1 MATLTSSLKLQDRF
15 TRVMR
20 AAYASTTKVVDAMER
35 ANTAADKADLGRAY
49 AEARRA
55 IDAAE
60 KELDEFERGMKDAEQ
75 QAEKTSHG
83 ISGWQK
89 AIVVANQG
97 LQLAQRLW
105 SGLTSKMDT
114 SDALM
119 SVNARL
125 GLINDGLRT
134 QRELQDAVRQAA
146 NASRGEYNATASLV
160 SKVSQAE
167 LFTTNDGASKFAE
180 LLNKTLVISGAT
192 ASEQQSAILQLSQ
205 ALASGVL
212 QGDELRSLR
221 ENAPMLMKYLADGL
235 GVSQG
240 ELKALGA
247 EGELTAAKI
256 AEAIMRMSDQID
268 ADFTQMP
275 MTFGQATT
283 LISNKIGTLWERLQQ
298 PGQAVDRI
306 ISKVMELVAWL
317 NTDHG
322 TAFLDSVASGVTAIV
337 GGLMWLLDGATKVYS
352 FISENWSTIAPIV
365 AGIAAAV
372 FLLSTAQMV
381 ATAGQKALNAAMN
394 ANPFILIVSA
404 IIAVIT
410 ILITLWQT
418 NAEFR
423 AGVIR
428 IWNGV
433 LGFFDQVPIF
443 FTRIGFGIANAFD
456 DAKVKVLTIVD
467 TMVNGVISAINWLI
481 EQLNKIPGVSIG
493 AISEVGFAAAAQAEA
508 EANRQ
513 RRDAEL
519 QGMVDKANEKAA
531 AREAKLQ
538 EDIASWAAD
547 AESKSVT
554 DSGIY
559 DSGDYSTSTGTGA
572 SGGSSGGSGSSA
584 EKQIDLME
592 QQLKYL
598 RDIAEQEVLSGF
610 EALAAMETGLAI
622 SRPDAELLRQTA
634 GQSNVFYLNY
644 QGGGMQ
650 ATANVTQ
657 GESLDDIRR
666 TLESEAQ
673 EEIDTGLSGLY
684 ELLPVP

>member
-1 MATLTSSLKLQDRF
+1 MATITSSLKLQDRF

-20 AAYASTTKVVDAMER
+20 AAYASTTKVIDAMER
-35 ANTAADKADLGRAY
+35 ANATADKADLGRAY
-49 AEARRA
+49 SEARRA

-60 KELDEFERGMKDAEQ
+60 KELDQFEQGMKETDQ
-75 QAEKTSHG
+75 QAGKTSRG

-89 AIVVANQG
+89 AIIVANQG

-114 SDALM
+114 SDAIM

-167 LFTTNDGASKFAE
+167 LFATNDGAIKFAE
-180 LLNKTLVISGAT
+180 LLNKTMVISGAT
-192 ASEQQSAILQLSQ
+192 ASEQQSAIMQLSQ

-235 GVSQG
+235 GVSKG

-256 AEAIMRMSDQID
+256 AEAIMSMSDQID

-283 LISNKIGTLWERLQQ
+283 LIGNKIGTLWERLQQ

-322 TAFLDSVASGVTAIV
+322 TAFLDSIASGVTAIV
-337 GGLMWLLDGATKVYS
+337 GGLMWLLQGAADVYNFVS
-352 FISENWSTIAPIV
+352 ANWATIEPIITGIV
-365 AGIAAAV
+365 AAV
-372 FLLSTAQMV
+372 VVWTV
-381 ATAGQKALNAAMN
+381 VQKALNIAMM
-394 ANPFILIVSA
+394 ANPFVLIAMA
-404 IIAVIT
+404 IIAAIAV
-410 ILITLWQT
+410 LISLLMRLWKT

-423 AGVIR
+423 EAVIR

-508 EANRQ
+508 EANRK

-572 SGGSSGGSGSSA
+572 SGSSSGGSGSSAA

-622 SRPDAELLRQTA
+622 SRSDAELLRQTA

-650 ATANVTQ
+650 ANANITQ

>member
-1 MATLTSSLKLQDRF
+1 MATITSSLKLQDRF

-20 AAYASTTKVVDAMER
+20 AAYASTTKVIDAMER
-35 ANTAADKADLGRAY
+35 ANATADKADLGRAY
-49 AEARRA
+49 SEARRA

-60 KELDEFERGMKDAEQ
+60 KELDQFEQGMKETDQ
-75 QAEKTSHG
+75 QAGKTSRG

-89 AIVVANQG
+89 AIIVANQG

-114 SDALM
+114 SDAIM

-160 SKVSQAE
+160 SKISQAE
-167 LFTTNDGASKFAE
+167 LFATNDGAIKFAE
-180 LLNKTLVISGAT
+180 LLNKTMVISGAT
-192 ASEQQSAILQLSQ
+192 ASEQQSAIMQLSQ

-256 AEAIMRMSDQID
+256 AEAIMSMSDQID

-283 LISNKIGTLWERLQQ
+283 LIGNKIGTLWERLQQ

-322 TAFLDSVASGVTAIV
+322 TAFLDSIASGVTAIV
-337 GGLMWLLDGATKVYS
+337 GGLMWLLQGAADVYNFVS
-352 FISENWSTIAPIV
+352 ANWATIEPIITGIV
-365 AGIAAAV
+365 AAV
-372 FLLSTAQMV
+372 VVWTV
-381 ATAGQKALNAAMN
+381 VQKALNIAMM
-394 ANPFILIVSA
+394 ANPFVLIAMA
-404 IIAVIT
+404 IIAAIAV
-410 ILITLWQT
+410 LISLLMRLWKT

-423 AGVIR
+423 EAVIR

-508 EANRQ
+508 EANRK

-572 SGGSSGGSGSSA
+572 SGSSSGGSGSSAA

-622 SRPDAELLRQTA
+622 SRSDAELLRQTA

-650 ATANVTQ
+650 ANANITQ

>member
-1 MATLTSSLKLQDRF
+1 MATITSSLKLQDRF

-20 AAYASTTKVVDAMER
+20 AAYASTTKVIDAMER
-35 ANTAADKADLGRAY
+35 ANATADKADLGRAY
-49 AEARRA
+49 SEARRA

-60 KELDEFERGMKDAEQ
+60 KELDQFEQGMKETDQ
-75 QAEKTSHG
+75 QAEKTSRG

-89 AIVVANQG
+89 AIIVANQG

-114 SDALM
+114 SDAIM

-167 LFTTNDGASKFAE
+167 LFATNDGAIKFAE
-180 LLNKTLVISGAT
+180 LLNKTMVISGAT
-192 ASEQQSAILQLSQ
+192 ASEQQSAIMQLSQ

-240 ELKALGA
+240 ELKTLGA

-256 AEAIMRMSDQID
+256 ADAIMSMSDQID

-283 LISNKIGTLWERLQQ
+283 LIGNKIGTLWERLQQ

-322 TAFLDSVASGVTAIV
+322 TAFLDSIASGVTAIV
-337 GGLMWLLDGATKVYS
+337 GGLMWLLQGAADVYNFVS
-352 FISENWSTIAPIV
+352 ANWATIEPIITGIV
-365 AGIAAAV
+365 AAV
-372 FLLSTAQMV
+372 VVWTV
-381 ATAGQKALNAAMN
+381 VQKALNIAMM
-394 ANPFILIVSA
+394 ANPFVLIAMA
-404 IIAVIT
+404 IIAAIAV
-410 ILITLWQT
+410 LISLLMRLWKT

-423 AGVIR
+423 EAVIR

-443 FTRIGFGIANAFD
+443 FTRVGFGIANAFD

-493 AISEVGFAAAAQAEA
+493 ATSEVGFAAAAQAEA

-572 SGGSSGGSGSSA
+572 SGSSSGGSGSSAA

-622 SRPDAELLRQTA
+622 SRSDAELLRQTA

-650 ATANVTQ
+650 ANANITQ

>member
-1 MATLTSSLKLQDRF
+1 MATITSSLKLQDRF

-20 AAYASTTKVVDAMER
+20 AAYASTTKVIDAMER
-35 ANTAADKADLGRAY
+35 ANATADKADLGRAY
-49 AEARRA
+49 SEARRA

-60 KELDEFERGMKDAEQ
+60 KELDQFEQGMKETDQ
-75 QAEKTSHG
+75 QAEKTSRG

-89 AIVVANQG
+89 AIIVANQG

-114 SDALM
+114 SDAIM

-167 LFTTNDGASKFAE
+167 LFATNDGAIKFAE
-180 LLNKTLVISGAT
+180 LLNKTMVISGAT
-192 ASEQQSAILQLSQ
+192 ASEQQSAIMQLSQ

-256 AEAIMRMSDQID
+256 AEAIMSMSDQID

-283 LISNKIGTLWERLQQ
+283 LIGNKIGTLWERLQQ

-306 ISKVMELVAWL
+306 ISKVMDLVAWL

-322 TAFLDSVASGVTAIV
+322 TAFLDSIASGVTAIV
-337 GGLMWLLDGATKVYS
+337 GGLMWLLQGAADVYNFVS
-352 FISENWSTIAPIV
+352 ANWATIEPIITGIV
-365 AGIAAAV
+365 AAV
-372 FLLSTAQMV
+372 VVWTV
-381 ATAGQKALNAAMN
+381 VQKALNIAMM
-394 ANPFILIVSA
+394 ANPFVLIAMA
-404 IIAVIT
+404 IIAAIAV
-410 ILITLWQT
+410 LISLLMRLWKT

-423 AGVIR
+423 EAVIR

-443 FTRIGFGIANAFD
+443 FTRVGFGIANAFD

-572 SGGSSGGSGSSA
+572 SGSSSGGSGSSAA

-622 SRPDAELLRQTA
+622 SRSDAELLRQTA

-650 ATANVTQ
+650 ANANITQ
-657 GESLDDIRR
+657 GESLEDIRR

>member
-1 MATLTSSLKLQDRF
+1 MATITSSLKLQDRF

-20 AAYASTTKVVDAMER
+20 AAYASTTKVIDAMER
-35 ANTAADKADLGRAY
+35 ANATADKADLGRAY
-49 AEARRA
+49 SEARRA

-60 KELDEFERGMKDAEQ
+60 KELDQFEQGMKETDQ
-75 QAEKTSHG
+75 QAEKTSRG

-89 AIVVANQG
+89 AIIVANQG

-114 SDALM
+114 SDAIM

-167 LFTTNDGASKFAE
+167 LFATNDGAIKFAE
-180 LLNKTLVISGAT
+180 LLNKTMVISGAT
-192 ASEQQSAILQLSQ
+192 ASEQQSAIMQLSQ

-256 AEAIMRMSDQID
+256 AEAIMSMSDQID

-283 LISNKIGTLWERLQQ
+283 LIGNKIGTLWERLQQ

-322 TAFLDSVASGVTAIV
+322 TAFLDSIASGVTAIV
-337 GGLMWLLDGATKVYS
+337 GGLMWLLQGAADVYNFVS
-352 FISENWSTIAPIV
+352 ANWATIEPIITGIV
-365 AGIAAAV
+365 AAV
-372 FLLSTAQMV
+372 VVWTV
-381 ATAGQKALNAAMN
+381 VQKALNIAMM
-394 ANPFILIVSA
+394 ANPFVLIAMA
-404 IIAVIT
+404 IIAAIAV
-410 ILITLWQT
+410 LISLLMRLWKT

-423 AGVIR
+423 EAVIR

-443 FTRIGFGIANAFD
+443 FTRVGFGIANAFD

-493 AISEVGFAAAAQAEA
+493 ATSEVGFAAAAQAEA

-572 SGGSSGGSGSSA
+572 SGSSSGGSGSSAA

-622 SRPDAELLRQTA
+622 SRSDAELLRQTA

-650 ATANVTQ
+650 ANANITQ

>member
-1 MATLTSSLKLQDRF
+1 MATITSSLKLQDRF

-20 AAYASTTKVVDAMER
+20 AAYASTTKVIDAMER
-35 ANTAADKADLGRAY
+35 ANATADKADLGRAY
-49 AEARRA
+49 SEARRA

-60 KELDEFERGMKDAEQ
+60 KELDQFEQGMKETDQ
-75 QAEKTSHG
+75 QAEKTSRG

-89 AIVVANQG
+89 AIIVANQG

-114 SDALM
+114 SDAIM

-167 LFTTNDGASKFAE
+167 LFATNDGAIKFAE
-180 LLNKTLVISGAT
+180 LLNKTMVISGAT
-192 ASEQQSAILQLSQ
+192 ASEQQSAIMQLSQ

-240 ELKALGA
+240 ELKTLGA

-256 AEAIMRMSDQID
+256 ADAIMSMSDQID

-283 LISNKIGTLWERLQQ
+283 LIGNKIGTLWERLQQ

-306 ISKVMELVAWL
+306 ISKVMELVARL

-322 TAFLDSVASGVTAIV
+322 TAFLDSIASGVTAIV
-337 GGLMWLLDGATKVYS
+337 GGLMWLLQGAADVYNFVS
-352 FISENWSTIAPIV
+352 ANWATIEPIITGIV
-365 AGIAAAV
+365 AAV
-372 FLLSTAQMV
+372 VVWTV
-381 ATAGQKALNAAMN
+381 VQKALNIAMM
-394 ANPFILIVSA
+394 ANPFVLIAMA
-404 IIAVIT
+404 IIAAIAV
-410 ILITLWQT
+410 LISLLMRLWKT

-423 AGVIR
+423 EAVIR

-443 FTRIGFGIANAFD
+443 FTRVGFGIANAFD

-493 AISEVGFAAAAQAEA
+493 ATSEVGFAAAAQAEA

-584 EKQIDLME
+584 AEKQIDLME

-622 SRPDAELLRQTA
+622 SRSDAELLRQTA

-650 ATANVTQ
+650 ANANITQ
-657 GESLDDIRR
+657 GESLEDIRR

>member
-1 MATLTSSLKLQDRF
+1 MATITSSLKLQDRF

-20 AAYASTTKVVDAMER
+20 AAYASTTKVIDAMER
-35 ANTAADKADLGRAY
+35 ANATADKADLGRAY
-49 AEARRA
+49 SEARRA

-60 KELDEFERGMKDAEQ
+60 KELDQFEQGMKETDQ
-75 QAEKTSHG
+75 QAEKTSRG

-89 AIVVANQG
+89 AIIVANQG

-114 SDALM
+114 SDAIM

-167 LFTTNDGASKFAE
+167 LFATNDGAIKFAE
-180 LLNKTLVISGAT
+180 LLNKTMVISGAT
-192 ASEQQSAILQLSQ
+192 ASEQQSAIMQLSQ

-240 ELKALGA
+240 ELKTLGA

-256 AEAIMRMSDQID
+256 ADAIMSMSDQID

-283 LISNKIGTLWERLQQ
+283 LIGNKIGTLWERLQQ

-322 TAFLDSVASGVTAIV
+322 TAFLDSIASGVTAIV
-337 GGLMWLLDGATKVYS
+337 GGLMWLLQGAADVYNFVS
-352 FISENWSTIAPIV
+352 ANWATIEPIITGIV
-365 AGIAAAV
+365 AAV
-372 FLLSTAQMV
+372 VVWTV
-381 ATAGQKALNAAMN
+381 VQKALNIAMM
-394 ANPFILIVSA
+394 ANPFVLIAMA
-404 IIAVIT
+404 IIAAIAV
-410 ILITLWQT
+410 LISLLMRLWKT

-423 AGVIR
+423 EAVIR

-443 FTRIGFGIANAFD
+443 FTRVGFGIANAFD

-572 SGGSSGGSGSSA
+572 SGGSGSSAA

-622 SRPDAELLRQTA
+622 SRSDAELLRQTA

-650 ATANVTQ
+650 ANANITQ
-657 GESLDDIRR
+657 GESLEDIRR

>member
-20 AAYASTTKVVDAMER
+20 AAYASTTKVIDAMER
-35 ANTAADKADLGRAY
+35 ANATADKADLGRAY
-49 AEARRA
+49 SEARRA

-60 KELDEFERGMKDAEQ
+60 KELDQFEQGMKETDQ
-75 QAEKTSHG
+75 QAGKTSRG

-89 AIVVANQG
+89 AIIVANQG

-114 SDALM
+114 SDAIM

-167 LFTTNDGASKFAE
+167 LFATNDGAIKFAE
-180 LLNKTLVISGAT
+180 LLNKTMVISGAT
-192 ASEQQSAILQLSQ
+192 ASEQQSAIMQLSQ

-256 AEAIMRMSDQID
+256 AEAIMSMSDQID

-283 LISNKIGTLWERLQQ
+283 LIGNKIGTLWERLQQ

-322 TAFLDSVASGVTAIV
+322 TAFLDSIASGVTAIV
-337 GGLMWLLDGATKVYS
+337 GGLMWLLQGAADVYNFVS
-352 FISENWSTIAPIV
+352 ANWATIEPIITGIV
-365 AGIAAAV
+365 AAV
-372 FLLSTAQMV
+372 VVWTV
-381 ATAGQKALNAAMN
+381 VQKALNIAMM
-394 ANPFILIVSA
+394 ANPFVLIAMA
-404 IIAVIT
+404 IIAAIAV
-410 ILITLWQT
+410 LISLLMRLWKT

-423 AGVIR
+423 EAVIR

-508 EANRQ
+508 EANRK

-572 SGGSSGGSGSSA
+572 SGSSSGGSGSSAA

-622 SRPDAELLRQTA
+622 SRSDAELLRQTA

-650 ATANVTQ
+650 ANANITQ

>member
-1 MATLTSSLKLQDRF
+1 MATITSSLKLQDRF

-20 AAYASTTKVVDAMER
+20 AAYASTTKVIDAMER
-35 ANTAADKADLGRAY
+35 ANATADKADLGRAY
-49 AEARRA
+49 SEARRA

-60 KELDEFERGMKDAEQ
+60 KELDQFEQGMKETDQ
-75 QAEKTSHG
+75 QAEKTSRG

-89 AIVVANQG
+89 AIIVANQG

-114 SDALM
+114 SDAIM

-167 LFTTNDGASKFAE
+167 LFATNDGAIKFAE
-180 LLNKTLVISGAT
+180 LLNKTMVMSGAT
-192 ASEQQSAILQLSQ
+192 ASEQQSAIMQLSQ

-256 AEAIMRMSDQID
+256 AEAIMSMSDQID

-283 LISNKIGTLWERLQQ
+283 LIGNKIGTLWERLQQ

-322 TAFLDSVASGVTAIV
+322 TAFLDSIASGVTAIV
-337 GGLMWLLDGATKVYS
+337 GGLMWLLQGAADVYNFVS
-352 FISENWSTIAPIV
+352 ANWATIEPIITGIV
-365 AGIAAAV
+365 AAV
-372 FLLSTAQMV
+372 VVWTV
-381 ATAGQKALNAAMN
+381 VQKALNIAMM
-394 ANPFILIVSA
+394 ANPFVLIAMA
-404 IIAVIT
+404 IIAAIAV
-410 ILITLWQT
+410 LISLLMRLWKT

-423 AGVIR
+423 EAVIR

-443 FTRIGFGIANAFD
+443 FTRVGFGIANAFD

-572 SGGSSGGSGSSA
+572 SGSSSGGSGSSAA

-622 SRPDAELLRQTA
+622 SRSDAELLRQTA

-650 ATANVTQ
+650 ANANITQ
-657 GESLDDIRR
+657 GESLEDIRR

>member
-1 MATLTSSLKLQDRF
+1 MATITSSLKLQDRF

-20 AAYASTTKVVDAMER
+20 AAYASTTKVIDAMER
-35 ANTAADKADLGRAY
+35 ANATADKADLGRAY
-49 AEARRA
+49 SEARRA

-60 KELDEFERGMKDAEQ
+60 KELDQFEQGMKETDQ
-75 QAEKTSHG
+75 QAGKTSRG

-89 AIVVANQG
+89 AIIVANQG

-114 SDALM
+114 SDAIM

-167 LFTTNDGASKFAE
+167 LFATNDGAIKFAE
-180 LLNKTLVISGAT
+180 LLNKTMVISGAT
-192 ASEQQSAILQLSQ
+192 ASEQQSAIMQLSQ

-256 AEAIMRMSDQID
+256 ADAIMSMSDQID

-283 LISNKIGTLWERLQQ
+283 LIGNKIGTLWERLQQ

-322 TAFLDSVASGVTAIV
+322 TAFLDSIASGVTAIV
-337 GGLMWLLDGATKVYS
+337 GGLMWLLQGAADVYNFVS
-352 FISENWSTIAPIV
+352 ANWATIEPIITGIV
-365 AGIAAAV
+365 AAV
-372 FLLSTAQMV
+372 VVWTV
-381 ATAGQKALNAAMN
+381 VQKALNIAMM
-394 ANPFILIVSA
+394 ANPFVLIAMA
-404 IIAVIT
+404 IIAAIAV
-410 ILITLWQT
+410 LISLLMRLWKT

-423 AGVIR
+423 EAVIR

-508 EANRQ
+508 EANRK

-572 SGGSSGGSGSSA
+572 SGSSSGGSGSSAA

-622 SRPDAELLRQTA
+622 SRSDAELLRQTA

-650 ATANVTQ
+650 ANANITQ

>member
-1 MATLTSSLKLQDRF
+1 MATITSSLKLQDRF

-20 AAYASTTKVVDAMER
+20 AAYASTTKVIDAMER
-35 ANTAADKADLGRAY
+35 ANATAAKADLGRAY
-49 AEARRA
+49 SEARRA

-60 KELDEFERGMKDAEQ
+60 KELDQFEQGMKETDR
-75 QAEKTSHG
+75 QAEKTSRG

-89 AIVVANQG
+89 AIIVANQG

-125 GLINDGLRT
+125 GLINDGLRM

-160 SKVSQAE
+160 SKVSQTE
-167 LFTTNDGASKFAE
+167 LFATNDGAIKFAE
-180 LLNKTLVISGAT
+180 LLNKTMVTSGAT
-192 ASEQQSAILQLSQ
+192 ASEQQSAIMQLSQ

-247 EGELTAAKI
+247 EGELTATKI
-256 AEAIMRMSDQID
+256 AEAIMSMSDQID

-283 LISNKIGTLWERLQQ
+283 LIGNKIGTLWERLQQ

-322 TAFLDSVASGVTAIV
+322 TAFLDSIASGVTAIV
-337 GGLMWLLDGATKVYS
+337 GGLMWLLQGAADVYNFVS
-352 FISENWSTIAPIV
+352 ANWATIEPIITGIV
-365 AGIAAAV
+365 AAV
-372 FLLSTAQMV
+372 VVWTV
-381 ATAGQKALNAAMN
+381 VQKALNIAMM
-394 ANPFILIVSA
+394 ANPFVLIAMA
-404 IIAVIT
+404 IIAAIAV
-410 ILITLWQT
+410 LISLLMRLWKT

-423 AGVIR
+423 EAVIR

-443 FTRIGFGIANAFD
+443 FTRVGFGIANAFD

-572 SGGSSGGSGSSA
+572 SGSSSGGSGSSAA

-622 SRPDAELLRQTA
+622 SRSDAELLRQTA

-650 ATANVTQ
+650 ANANITQ

>member
-1 MATLTSSLKLQDRF
+1 MATITSSLKLQDRF

-20 AAYASTTKVVDAMER
+20 AAYASTTKVIDAMER
-35 ANTAADKADLGRAY
+35 ANATADKADLGRAY
-49 AEARRA
+49 SEARRA

-60 KELDEFERGMKDAEQ
+60 KELDQFEQGMKETDQ
-75 QAEKTSHG
+75 QAEKTSRG

-89 AIVVANQG
+89 AIIVANQG

-114 SDALM
+114 SDAIM

-167 LFTTNDGASKFAE
+167 LFATNDGAIKFAE
-180 LLNKTLVISGAT
+180 LLNKTMVISGAT
-192 ASEQQSAILQLSQ
+192 ASEQQSAIMQLSQ

-240 ELKALGA
+240 ELKTLGA

-256 AEAIMRMSDQID
+256 ADAIMSMSDQID

-283 LISNKIGTLWERLQQ
+283 LIGNKIGTLWERLQQ

-322 TAFLDSVASGVTAIV
+322 TAFLDSIASGVTAIV
-337 GGLMWLLDGATKVYS
+337 GGLMWLLQGAADVYNFVS
-352 FISENWSTIAPIV
+352 ANWATIEPIITGIV
-365 AGIAAAV
+365 AAV
-372 FLLSTAQMV
+372 VVWTV
-381 ATAGQKALNAAMN
+381 VQKALNIAMM
-394 ANPFILIVSA
+394 ANPFVLIAMA
-404 IIAVIT
+404 IIAAIAV
-410 ILITLWQT
+410 LISLLMRLWKT

-423 AGVIR
+423 EAVIR

-443 FTRIGFGIANAFD
+443 FTRVGFGIANAFD

-559 DSGDYSTSTGTGA
+559 DSGDYSTSTGAGA
-572 SGGSSGGSGSSA
+572 SGGSSGGSGSSAA

-622 SRPDAELLRQTA
+622 SRSDAELLRQTA

-650 ATANVTQ
+650 ANANITQ
-657 GESLDDIRR
+657 GESLEDIRR

>member
-1 MATLTSSLKLQDRF
+1 MATITSSLKLQDRF

-20 AAYASTTKVVDAMER
+20 AAYASTTKVIDAMER
-35 ANTAADKADLGRAY
+35 ANATADKADLGRAY
-49 AEARRA
+49 SEARRA

-60 KELDEFERGMKDAEQ
+60 KELDQFEQGMKETDQ
-75 QAEKTSHG
+75 QAEKTSRG

-89 AIVVANQG
+89 AIIVANQG

-114 SDALM
+114 SDAIM

-167 LFTTNDGASKFAE
+167 LFATNDGAIKFAE
-180 LLNKTLVISGAT
+180 LLNKTMVISGAT
-192 ASEQQSAILQLSQ
+192 ASEQQSAIMQLSQ

-235 GVSQG
+235 GVSKG

-256 AEAIMRMSDQID
+256 AEAIMSMSDQID

-283 LISNKIGTLWERLQQ
+283 LIGNKIGTLWERLQQ

-322 TAFLDSVASGVTAIV
+322 TAFLDSIASGVTAIV
-337 GGLMWLLDGATKVYS
+337 GGLMWLLQGAADVYNFVS
-352 FISENWSTIAPIV
+352 ANWATIEPIITGIV
-365 AGIAAAV
+365 AAV
-372 FLLSTAQMV
+372 VVWTV
-381 ATAGQKALNAAMN
+381 VQKALNIAMM
-394 ANPFILIVSA
+394 ANPFVLIAMA
-404 IIAVIT
+404 IIAAIAV
-410 ILITLWQT
+410 LISLLMRLWKT

-423 AGVIR
+423 EAVIR

-508 EANRQ
+508 EANRK

-572 SGGSSGGSGSSA
+572 SGSSSGGSGSSAA

-622 SRPDAELLRQTA
+622 SRSDAELLRQTA

-650 ATANVTQ
+650 ANANITQ

>member
-1 MATLTSSLKLQDRF
+1 MATITSSLKLQDRF

-20 AAYASTTKVVDAMER
+20 AAYASTTKVIDAMER
-35 ANTAADKADLGRAY
+35 ANATADKADLGRAY
-49 AEARRA
+49 SEARRA

-60 KELDEFERGMKDAEQ
+60 KELDQFEQGMKETDQ
-75 QAEKTSHG
+75 QAEKTSRG

-89 AIVVANQG
+89 AIIVANQG

-114 SDALM
+114 SDAIM

-167 LFTTNDGASKFAE
+167 LFATNDGAIKFAE
-180 LLNKTLVISGAT
+180 LLNKTMVISGAT
-192 ASEQQSAILQLSQ
+192 ASEQQSAIMQLSQ

-256 AEAIMRMSDQID
+256 AEAIMSMSDQID

-283 LISNKIGTLWERLQQ
+283 LIGNKIGTLWERLQQ

-322 TAFLDSVASGVTAIV
+322 TAFLDSIASGVTAIV
-337 GGLMWLLDGATKVYS
+337 GGLMWLLQGAADVYNFVS
-352 FISENWSTIAPIV
+352 ANWATIEPIITGIV
-365 AGIAAAV
+365 AAV
-372 FLLSTAQMV
+372 VVWTV
-381 ATAGQKALNAAMN
+381 VQKALNIAMM
-394 ANPFILIVSA
+394 ANPFVLIAMA
-404 IIAVIT
+404 IIAAIAV
-410 ILITLWQT
+410 LISLLMRLWKT

-423 AGVIR
+423 EAVIR

-443 FTRIGFGIANAFD
+443 FTRVGFGIANAFD

-519 QGMVDKANEKAA
+519 QGMVDKANEKAV

-572 SGGSSGGSGSSA
+572 SGSSSGGSGSSAA

-622 SRPDAELLRQTA
+622 SRSDAELLRQTA

-650 ATANVTQ
+650 ANANITQ

>member
-1 MATLTSSLKLQDRF
+1 MATIMSSLKLQDRF

-20 AAYASTTKVVDAMER
+20 AAYASTTKVIDAMER
-35 ANTAADKADLGRAY
+35 ANATADKADLGRAY
-49 AEARRA
+49 SEARRA

-60 KELDEFERGMKDAEQ
+60 KELDQFEQGMKETDQ
-75 QAEKTSHG
+75 QAEKTSRG

-89 AIVVANQG
+89 AIIVANQG

-114 SDALM
+114 SDAIM

-167 LFTTNDGASKFAE
+167 LFATNDGAIKFAE
-180 LLNKTLVISGAT
+180 LLNKTMVISGAT
-192 ASEQQSAILQLSQ
+192 ASEQQSAIMQLSQ

-256 AEAIMRMSDQID
+256 AEAIMSMSDQID

-283 LISNKIGTLWERLQQ
+283 LIGNKIGTLWERLQQ

-322 TAFLDSVASGVTAIV
+322 TAFLDSIASGVTAIV
-337 GGLMWLLDGATKVYS
+337 GGLMWLLQGAADVYNFVS
-352 FISENWSTIAPIV
+352 ANWATIEPIITGIV
-365 AGIAAAV
+365 AAV
-372 FLLSTAQMV
+372 VVWTV
-381 ATAGQKALNAAMN
+381 VQKALNIAMM
-394 ANPFILIVSA
+394 ANPFVLIAMA
-404 IIAVIT
+404 IIAAIAV
-410 ILITLWQT
+410 LISLLMRLWKT

-423 AGVIR
+423 EAVIR

-443 FTRIGFGIANAFD
+443 FTRVGFGIANAFD

-572 SGGSSGGSGSSA
+572 SGSSSGGSGSSAA

-622 SRPDAELLRQTA
+622 SRSDAELLRQTA

-650 ATANVTQ
+650 ANANITQ
-657 GESLDDIRR
+657 GESLEDIRR

>member
-1 MATLTSSLKLQDRF
+1 MATITSSLKLQDRF

-20 AAYASTTKVVDAMER
+20 AAYASTTKVIDAMER
-35 ANTAADKADLGRAY
+35 ANATADKADLGRAY
-49 AEARRA
+49 SEARRA

-60 KELDEFERGMKDAEQ
+60 KELDQFEQGMKETDQ
-75 QAEKTSHG
+75 QAEKTSRG

-89 AIVVANQG
+89 AIIVANQG

-114 SDALM
+114 SDAIL

-167 LFTTNDGASKFAE
+167 LFATNDGAIKFAE
-180 LLNKTLVISGAT
+180 LLNKTMVISGAT
-192 ASEQQSAILQLSQ
+192 ASEQQSAIMQLSQ

-256 AEAIMRMSDQID
+256 AEAIMSMSDQID

-283 LISNKIGTLWERLQQ
+283 LIGNKIGTLWERLQQ

-322 TAFLDSVASGVTAIV
+322 TAFLDSIASGVTAIV
-337 GGLMWLLDGATKVYS
+337 GGLMWLLQGAADVYNFVS
-352 FISENWSTIAPIV
+352 ANWATIEPIITGIV
-365 AGIAAAV
+365 AAV
-372 FLLSTAQMV
+372 VVWTV
-381 ATAGQKALNAAMN
+381 VQKALNIAMM
-394 ANPFILIVSA
+394 ANPFVLIAMA
-404 IIAVIT
+404 IIAAIAV
-410 ILITLWQT
+410 LISLLMRLWKT

-423 AGVIR
+423 EAVIR

-443 FTRIGFGIANAFD
+443 FTRVGFGIANAFD

-572 SGGSSGGSGSSA
+572 SGSSSGGSGSSAA

-622 SRPDAELLRQTA
+622 SRSDAELLRQTA

-650 ATANVTQ
+650 ANANITQ

>member
-1 MATLTSSLKLQDRF
+1 MATITSSLKLQDRF

-20 AAYASTTKVVDAMER
+20 AAYASTTKVIDAMER
-35 ANTAADKADLGRAY
+35 ANATADKADLGRAY
-49 AEARRA
+49 SEARRA

-60 KELDEFERGMKDAEQ
+60 KELDQFEQGMKETDQ
-75 QAEKTSHG
+75 QAEKTSRG

-89 AIVVANQG
+89 AIIVANQG

-114 SDALM
+114 SDAIM

-167 LFTTNDGASKFAE
+167 LFATNDGAIKFAE
-180 LLNKTLVISGAT
+180 LLNKTMVISGAT
-192 ASEQQSAILQLSQ
+192 ASEQQSAIMQLSQ

-240 ELKALGA
+240 ELKTLGA

-256 AEAIMRMSDQID
+256 ADAIMSMSDQID

-283 LISNKIGTLWERLQQ
+283 LIGNKIGTLWERLQQ

-322 TAFLDSVASGVTAIV
+322 TAFLDSIASGVTAIV
-337 GGLMWLLDGATKVYS
+337 GGLMWLLQGAADVYNFVS
-352 FISENWSTIAPIV
+352 ANWATIEPIITGIV
-365 AGIAAAV
+365 AAV
-372 FLLSTAQMV
+372 VVWTV
-381 ATAGQKALNAAMN
+381 VQKALNIAMM
-394 ANPFILIVSA
+394 ANPFVLIAMA
-404 IIAVIT
+404 IIAAIAV
-410 ILITLWQT
+410 LISLLMRLWKT

-423 AGVIR
+423 EAVIR

-443 FTRIGFGIANAFD
+443 FTRVGFGIANAFD

-584 EKQIDLME
+584 AEKQIDLME

-622 SRPDAELLRQTA
+622 SRSDAELLRQTA

-650 ATANVTQ
+650 ANANITQ
-657 GESLDDIRR
+657 GESLEDIRR